1 MLEIMGS
8 NYKPFNRHIVIDKI
22 SEQKVSSTSGL
33 LLTSRDTKKHVTD
46 RGEITSVSDEASD
59 VGLSVGNVVHYRKG
73 RSFVVMINGEYKT
86 LIRLED
92 VVIVE

>member
-1 MLEIMGS
+1 MES

-22 SEQKVSSTSGL
+22 SEQKVSSESGL
-33 LLTSRDTKKHVTD
+33 LLTSRDTNKHVTD
-46 RGEITSVSDEASD
+46 RGTIVSVSDEASAA
-59 VGLSVGNVVHYRKG
+59 GLSIGGVVHYRKG
-73 RSFVVMINGEYKT
+73 RSFVVMIDGEYKT